1 MTITCT
7 ECGSE
12 VEIDTN
18 VIDGEI
24 ISCPICGIDHVVIV
38 DASGLIS
45 LKELTIEG
53 EDWGE

>member
-1 MTITCT
+1 MTILCT

-12 VEIDTN
+12 VEVNDN

-24 ISCPICGIDHVVIV
+24 ISCPICGVDHVVIV
-38 DASGLIS
+38 DSSGLIS